1 MNGQNQPIPYS
12 NLGEMDIYL
21 LKSKLL
27 GFLEACPIPPPN
39 KASVY
44 LNLPNLFDGKLL
56 EDDAPDNIK
65 DLPYLAHYPMDES
78 VEQADVS
85 DYWGAEFKDEIHE
98 LLRRRARLFRMELGM
113 FNDSID
119 MPIPFKDE
127 KDLSGLKQ
135 SAYNLTKRD
144 QEAINEILDPLVT
157 QGQVEKVPLGQLSA
171 TSSLAF
177 IVWKNGKPRVV
188 VDL

>member
-1 MNGQNQPIPYS
+1 MNSQNQPIPYS

-27 GFLEACPIPPPN
+27 GFLKACLILLPN

-78 VEQADVS
+78 VKQADVS

-98 LLRRRARLFRMELGM
+98 LLQRCARLFCIELGM

-119 MPIPFKDE
+119 MLIPFKDK

-144 QEAINEILDPLVT
+144 QKVINGILDLLIT
-157 QGQVEKVPLGQLSA
+157 QGQVEKVFLG
-171 TSSLAF
+171 
-177 IVWKNGKPRVV
+177 
-188 VDL
+188 